1 MPTHLQAHCQSPTSQ
16 RYNQSFVKEL
26 AKPTH
31 GQKDNAAKMKDRIT
45 KDKNGQLVT
54 GGIFYCRDSAGFS
67 VSASNKL
74 LCNLTG
80 QCFEIGNKNIPPIRY
95 AAA

>member
-31 GQKDNAAKMKDRIT
+31 GQKDNAAKMKE
-45 KDKNGQLVT
+45 N
-54 GGIFYCRDSAGFS
+54 
-67 VSASNKL
+67 
-74 LCNLTG
+74 
-80 QCFEIGNKNIPPIRY
+80 
-95 AAA
+95 

>member
-16 RYNQSFVKEL
+16 RSSQSFVKEL

-45 KDKNGQLVT
+45 NDKNGQLVT
-54 GGIFYCRDSAGFS
+54 RAKSKRADSGNLKGI
-67 VSASNKL
+67 ASNKL
-74 LCNLTG
+74 CNKLIVL
-80 QCFEIGNKNIPPIRY
+80 CFEMP
-95 AAA
+95 ASS

>member
-1 MPTHLQAHCQSPTSQ
+1 LTTEH
-16 RYNQSFVKEL
+16 
-26 AKPTH
+26 
-31 GQKDNAAKMKDRIT
+31 
-45 KDKNGQLVT
+45 QLVT

-74 LCNLTG
+74 LCILTG

-95 AAA
+95 ASLYGDSDHSNTVNKILWTTFDQIKILPIFGHKLTK